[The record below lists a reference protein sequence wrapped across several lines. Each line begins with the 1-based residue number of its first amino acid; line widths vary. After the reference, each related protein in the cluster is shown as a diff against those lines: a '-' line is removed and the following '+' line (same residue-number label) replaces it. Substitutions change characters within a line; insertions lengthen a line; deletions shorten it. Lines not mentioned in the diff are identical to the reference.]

1 MALFSK
7 VRRSTLVAAGLV
19 LLAGAAVLAYTYRDT
34 LGLAD
39 PPRGEQVE
47 NLRAFATLYGYVRY
61 FHPSDA
67 AANTDWDAF
76 AIHGVRQ
83 AKNAANRA
91 ELRAE
96 LEALFK
102 PIAPTIQLYRTG
114 NEPPTPADVLAPSD
128 TAGLSLVAWQHQ
140 GIGLEGNLVSPYRS
154 IRLNR
159 VSNTLGDTGTDEQ
172 QRRAP
177 AAQILRILD
186 AVPYAGQQ
194 VKVRA
199 AVKTRGDAS
208 HAHLSLSPLRTIQS
222 DFLDEGASRPITSQ
236 DWSVRER
243 TREVASARGLVIGAF
258 VDGNGTAWLDNV
270 ELLTRDSPQDEW
282 TSVALNNPGF
292 ESAKTGERPI
302 GWTTGKGIAAYASVT
317 AETAHDGDQSLRLES
332 PLPSQVRLLPE
343 RPSPGEVVNKPLG
356 RGLSVQLPLALNS
369 RDGQTLRPADA
380 PSPSALRDSLSHVET
395 PILKTTSSL
404 RLAGVTIAWNV
415 FQHFYPYFGAVDV
428 DWDAVLTRTFRRAL
442 ADDTSTTEF
451 LQTLRRMVA
460 QLEDGHGRVH
470 HSQESS
476 SSGLP
481 VRFGRIGDEI
491 VVVDTAGHLD
501 RTLCPDVGDV
511 VVSIGGRPPEQRL
524 QERKRYISGSPQ
536 WTEGRAL
543 QKLGRGDPG
552 SSVSLTVRRGG
563 TGKTCEITRSDRR
576 IRWRQLRLDNRPNT
590 VDTLRTGVRY
600 VDLTRAEWP
609 TLRQHLG
616 ELADADGV
624 VFDVRGYPTGGARK
638 LLPHLSSDTLRSA
651 RFQVPQFI
659 YPDQANIVGYDASG
673 RWRLPPEEPQ
683 ITGDVAFLTGPGA
696 ISYAESI
703 MGIVGHYDLGTIVGQ
718 PTAGTNGNVNPFEL
732 PGGYKVW
739 WTGMR
744 VRKHDG
750 SQHHLVGIRP
760 DIEAERTI
768 EGVRNGRDEMLEKAL
783 EVLRSS
789 KQDSS
794 SERGATASN

>member
-83 AKNAANRA
+83 VRDAANRA

-222 DFLDEGASRPITSQ
+222 DFLDEGAGRPITSQ

-292 ESAKTGERPI
+292 ESARS
-302 GWTTGKGIAAYASVT
+302 YA
-317 AETAHDGDQSLRLES
+317 L
-332 PLPSQVRLLPE
+332 
-343 RPSPGEVVNKPLG
+343 
-356 RGLSVQLPLALNS
+356 
-369 RDGQTLRPADA
+369 
-380 PSPSALRDSLSHVET
+380 
-395 PILKTTSSL
+395 
-404 RLAGVTIAWNV
+404 
-415 FQHFYPYFGAVDV
+415 
-428 DWDAVLTRTFRRAL
+428 
-442 ADDTSTTEF
+442 
-451 LQTLRRMVA
+451 
-460 QLEDGHGRVH
+460 
-470 HSQESS
+470 
-476 SSGLP
+476 
-481 VRFGRIGDEI
+481 
-491 VVVDTAGHLD
+491 
-501 RTLCPDVGDV
+501 
-511 VVSIGGRPPEQRL
+511 
-524 QERKRYISGSPQ
+524 
-536 WTEGRAL
+536 EGRTWV
-543 QKLGRGDPG
+543 G
-552 SSVSLTVRRGG
+552 SA
-563 TGKTCEITRSDRR
+563 
-576 IRWRQLRLDNRPNT
+576 
-590 VDTLRTGVRY
+590 RY
-600 VDLTRAEWP
+600 ARMAS
-609 TLRQHLG
+609 RMI
-616 ELADADGV
+616 A
-624 VFDVRGYPTGGARK
+624 VFD
-638 LLPHLSSDTLRSA
+638 S
-651 RFQVPQFI
+651 
-659 YPDQANIVGYDASG
+659 
-673 RWRLPPEEPQ
+673 
-683 ITGDVAFLTGPGA
+683 
-696 ISYAESI
+696 
-703 MGIVGHYDLGTIVGQ
+703 
-718 PTAGTNGNVNPFEL
+718 
-732 PGGYKVW
+732 
-739 WTGMR
+739 
-744 VRKHDG
+744 
-750 SQHHLVGIRP
+750 
-760 DIEAERTI
+760 
-768 EGVRNGRDEMLEKAL
+768 
-783 EVLRSS
+783 
-789 KQDSS
+789 
-794 SERGATASN
+794 

>member
-1 MALFSK
+1 MIALLSRF
-7 VRRSTLVAAGLV
+7 RRSTLIAAVLV
-19 LLAGAAVLAYTYRDT
+19 LLAGAVSLTYTYRDT

-39 PPRGEQVE
+39 PPRDEQVE
-47 NLRAFATLYGYVRY
+47 NLRAFAKLYGYVRW

-67 AANTDWDAF
+67 AANTDWDKF

-83 AKNAANRA
+83 VRDAASRSA
-91 ELRAE
+91 LQAE
-96 LEALFK
+96 LEALFE
-102 PIAPTIQLYRTG
+102 PIAPTVQLYRTG
-114 NEPPTPADVLAPSD
+114 REPPPPADVLAPSD
-128 TAGLSLVAWQHQ
+128 TAGLNLVAWQHQ

-154 IRLNR
+154 TRLNR
-159 VSNTLGDTGTDEQ
+159 ASNTLGDTGTDEQ

-186 AVPYAGQQ
+186 AVPYAGQH

-208 HAHLSLSPLRTIQS
+208 HAHLSLSPLRMIQS

-282 TSVALNNPGF
+282 TSVALDNPGF

-302 GWTTGKGIAAYASVT
+302 GWTTGKGIASYASVT
-317 AETAHDGDQSLRLES
+317 AETAHDGDQSLKLES
-332 PLPSQVRLLPE
+332 PLPSQVRLFPE

-356 RGLSVQLPLALNS
+356 RGLSVQLPLALHS

-380 PSPSALRDSLSHVET
+380 PPPAALRDSLSRVET
-395 PILKTTSSL
+395 PILETNPPL
-404 RLAGVTIAWNV
+404 RLADVTIAWNI
-415 FQHFYPYFGAVDV
+415 FQHFYPYFEAVDV
-428 DWDAVLTRTFRRAL
+428 NWDAVLTRTLRRAL
-442 ADDTSTTEF
+442 ADDTSTRDF

-470 HSQESS
+470 HSQASS

-481 VRFGRIGDEI
+481 VRFGRIEDEI
-491 VVVDTAGHLD
+491 VVVDTAEHLD
-501 RTLCPDVGDV
+501 RNLCPDIGDV
-511 VVSIGGRPPEQRL
+511 VVSIGGRSSEQRL
-524 QERKRYISGSPQ
+524 QEKKQYISGSPQ

-543 QKLGRGDPG
+543 QQLGRGDPD
-552 SSVSLTVRRGG
+552 STVSLTVRGGG
-563 TGKTCEITRSDRR
+563 TEKTCEMTRSDQR
-576 IRWRQLRLDNRPNT
+576 IRWRQLRLDNRPDT
-590 VDTLRTGVRY
+590 MDTLRAGVRY

-609 TLRQHLG
+609 TLQQHLG

-624 VFDVRGYPTGGARK
+624 VFDLRGYPTGGARK

-651 RFQVPQFI
+651 RFQVPQFM

-673 RWRLPPEEPQ
+673 RWTLPPEEPE

-703 MGIVGHYDLGTIVGQ
+703 MGIVEHYDLGTIVGQ
-718 PTAGTNGNVNPFEL
+718 PTAGTNGVINPFEL

-760 DIEAERTI
+760 DVRATRTI
-768 EGVRNGRDEMLEKAL
+768 EGVGAGQD
-783 EVLRSS
+783 EVLQTALRRI
-789 KQDSS
+789 KDSLS
-794 SERGATASN
+794 TQQ

>member
-19 LLAGAAVLAYTYRDT
+19 LLAGAAALTYTYRDT
-34 LGLAD
+34 LGLTD

-83 AKNAANRA
+83 VRNAANRA

-96 LEALFK
+96 LEALFE

-128 TAGLSLVAWQHQ
+128 TAGLNLVAWQHQ
-140 GIGLEGNLVSPYRS
+140 GIGFSQGNVPSKVRRLNDSLRTYRS

-159 VSNTLGDTGTDEQ
+159 PPGRDRLFEAHA
-172 QRRAP
+172 AP
-177 AAQILRILD
+177 
-186 AVPYAGQQ
+186 
-194 VKVRA
+194 K
-199 AVKTRGDAS
+199 
-208 HAHLSLSPLRTIQS
+208 
-222 DFLDEGASRPITSQ
+222 EM
-236 DWSVRER
+236 
-243 TREVASARGLVIGAF
+243 
-258 VDGNGTAWLDNV
+258 TA
-270 ELLTRDSPQDEW
+270 
-282 TSVALNNPGF
+282 
-292 ESAKTGERPI
+292 
-302 GWTTGKGIAAYASVT
+302 
-317 AETAHDGDQSLRLES
+317 
-332 PLPSQVRLLPE
+332 
-343 RPSPGEVVNKPLG
+343 KPLG
-356 RGLSVQLPLALNS
+356 RGLSVQLPLALYGEA
-369 RDGQTLRPADA
+369 GQTLRPANA

-451 LQTLRRMVA
+451 VQTLRRMVA
-460 QLEDGHGRVH
+460 QLEDGHGRVV
-470 HSQESS
+470 HSGTSS
-476 SSGLP
+476 TSGLP

-491 VVVDTAGHLD
+491 VVADTAGHLD
-501 RTLCPDVGDV
+501 RTLCPDIGDV

-552 SSVSLTVRRGG
+552 SPVSLTVRRGNAEN
-563 TGKTCEITRSDRR
+563 TCKVTRSDRR
-576 IRWRQLRLDNRPNT
+576 IPWRQLRVDDRPNT
-590 VDTLRTGVRY
+590 VDTLRAGVRY
-600 VDLTRAEWP
+600 VDLTRAVWP
-609 TLRQHLG
+609 TLRQHIG
-616 ELADADGV
+616 ELTDADRV
-624 VFDVRGYPTGGARK
+624 VFDLRGYPTGGALK
-638 LLPHLSSDTLRSA
+638 LLPHLSGDTLRSA
-651 RFQVPQFI
+651 RFQKPQFI
-659 YPDQANIVGYDASG
+659 YPDQEKIVGYDASG
-673 RWRLPPEEPQ
+673 RWTLPPEKPQ
-683 ITGDVAFLTGPGA
+683 ITGDVVFLTGPGA
-696 ISYAESI
+696 ISYAETI
-703 MGIVGHYDLGTIVGQ
+703 MGIVEHYELGTIVGR

-768 EGVRNGRDEMLEKAL
+768 EGVRNGRDEVLEKAL

-789 KQDSS
+789 GRAPS
-794 SERGATASN
+794 SERGTTASN

>member
-1 MALFSK
+1 M
-7 VRRSTLVAAGLV
+7 RRSTLVAAGLV
-19 LLAGAAVLAYTYRDT
+19 LLAGAAALTYTYRDT

-96 LEALFK
+96 LEALFE

-128 TAGLSLVAWQHQ
+128 TAGLNLVAWQHQ

-302 GWTTGKGIAAYASVT
+302 GWTTGKGIASYTSVT
-317 AETAHDGDQSLRLES
+317 AETAHDGDQSLKLES
-332 PLPSQVRLLPE
+332 PLPSQVRLFPE

-356 RGLSVQLPLALNS
+356 RGLSVQLPLALHS
-369 RDGQTLRPADA
+369 RDGRTLRPADA
-380 PSPSALRDSLSHVET
+380 PSPAALRDSLRRVET
-395 PILKTTSSL
+395 PILKTNPPL
-404 RLAGVTIAWNV
+404 RLADVTIAWNI
-415 FQHFYPYFGAVDV
+415 FQHFYPYFEAVDV
-428 DWDAVLTRTFRRAL
+428 NWDAVLTRTLRRAL
-442 ADDTSTTEF
+442 ADDTSTRDF

-543 QKLGRGDPG
+543 QQLGRGDPG
-552 SSVSLTVRRGG
+552 SKVSLTVRRGG
-563 TGKTCEITRSDRR
+563 TENTCEMTRSDRR
-576 IRWRQLRLDNRPNT
+576 IRWRQLRLDDRPNT
-590 VDTLRTGVRY
+590 MDTLRAGVRY

-609 TLRQHLG
+609 TLQQHLG

-624 VFDVRGYPTGGARK
+624 VFDLRGYPTGGARK
-638 LLPHLSSDTLRSA
+638 LLPHLSGDTLQSA
-651 RFQVPQFI
+651 RFQVPQLI
-659 YPDQANIVGYDASG
+659 YPDQKNLVGYDASG
-673 RWRLPPEEPQ
+673 RWTLPPEEPQ

-768 EGVRNGRDEMLEKAL
+768 EGVRNGRDEVLEKAL

-789 KQDSS
+789 RQDSS

>member
-1 MALFSK
+1 M
-7 VRRSTLVAAGLV
+7 RRSTLVAAGLV
-19 LLAGAAVLAYTYRDT
+19 LLTGAAALTYTYRDT
-34 LGLAD
+34 LDLTD
-39 PPRGEQVE
+39 LPRGEQVE

-114 NEPPTPADVLAPSD
+114 DEPPPPADVLAPSD
-128 TAGLSLVAWQHQ
+128 TARLNLVAWQHQ
-140 GIGLEGNLVSPYRS
+140 GIGFSQGNVPSKVRRLNDSLRTYRS

-159 VSNTLGDTGTDEQ
+159 PPGRDRLFKAHA
-172 QRRAP
+172 AP
-177 AAQILRILD
+177 
-186 AVPYAGQQ
+186 
-194 VKVRA
+194 K
-199 AVKTRGDAS
+199 
-208 HAHLSLSPLRTIQS
+208 
-222 DFLDEGASRPITSQ
+222 EM
-236 DWSVRER
+236 
-243 TREVASARGLVIGAF
+243 
-258 VDGNGTAWLDNV
+258 TA
-270 ELLTRDSPQDEW
+270 
-282 TSVALNNPGF
+282 
-292 ESAKTGERPI
+292 
-302 GWTTGKGIAAYASVT
+302 
-317 AETAHDGDQSLRLES
+317 
-332 PLPSQVRLLPE
+332 
-343 RPSPGEVVNKPLG
+343 KPLG
-356 RGLSVQLPLALNS
+356 RGLSVQLPLALYGEA
-369 RDGQTLRPADA
+369 GQTLRPSNA

-415 FQHFYPYFGAVDV
+415 FQHFYPYFEAVDV

-451 LQTLRRMVA
+451 VQTLRRMVA

-501 RTLCPDVGDV
+501 RTLCPDIGDV

-524 QERKRYISGSPQ
+524 QERKLYISGSPQ

-552 SSVSLTVRRGG
+552 SPVSLTVRRGNAENAC
-563 TGKTCEITRSDRR
+563 KVTRSDRR
-576 IRWRQLRLDNRPNT
+576 IPWRQLRVDDRPNT
-590 VDTLRTGVRY
+590 VDTLRAGVRY

-673 RWRLPPEEPQ
+673 RWTLPPEEPQ

-703 MGIVGHYDLGTIVGQ
+703 MGIVEHYELGTIVGR

-768 EGVRNGRDEMLEKAL
+768 EGVRNGRDEVLEKAL

>member
-1 MALFSK
+1 
-7 VRRSTLVAAGLV
+7 
-19 LLAGAAVLAYTYRDT
+19 
-34 LGLAD
+34 
-39 PPRGEQVE
+39 
-47 NLRAFATLYGYVRY
+47 
-61 FHPSDA
+61 
-67 AANTDWDAF
+67 
-76 AIHGVRQ
+76 
-83 AKNAANRA
+83 
-91 ELRAE
+91 
-96 LEALFK
+96 
-102 PIAPTIQLYRTG
+102 
-114 NEPPTPADVLAPSD
+114 
-128 TAGLSLVAWQHQ
+128 
-140 GIGLEGNLVSPYRS
+140 
-154 IRLNR
+154 
-159 VSNTLGDTGTDEQ
+159 
-172 QRRAP
+172 
-177 AAQILRILD
+177 
-186 AVPYAGQQ
+186 
-194 VKVRA
+194 
-199 AVKTRGDAS
+199 
-208 HAHLSLSPLRTIQS
+208 
-222 DFLDEGASRPITSQ
+222 
-236 DWSVRER
+236 
-243 TREVASARGLVIGAF
+243 
-258 VDGNGTAWLDNV
+258 
-270 ELLTRDSPQDEW
+270 
-282 TSVALNNPGF
+282 
-292 ESAKTGERPI
+292 
-302 GWTTGKGIAAYASVT
+302 
-317 AETAHDGDQSLRLES
+317 
-332 PLPSQVRLLPE
+332 
-343 RPSPGEVVNKPLG
+343 
-356 RGLSVQLPLALNS
+356 
-369 RDGQTLRPADA
+369 
-380 PSPSALRDSLSHVET
+380 
-395 PILKTTSSL
+395 
-404 RLAGVTIAWNV
+404 
-415 FQHFYPYFGAVDV
+415 
-428 DWDAVLTRTFRRAL
+428 
-442 ADDTSTTEF
+442 
-451 LQTLRRMVA
+451 MVA

-511 VVSIGGRPPEQRL
+511 VVSIGGRSPEQRL

-543 QKLGRGDPG
+543 QKLGRGDPE

-616 ELADADGV
+616 ELTDADGV
-624 VFDVRGYPTGGARK
+624 VFDLRGYPTGGARK
-638 LLPHLSSDTLRSA
+638 LLPHLSGDTLQSA
-651 RFQVPQFI
+651 RFQVPQLI
-659 YPDQANIVGYDASG
+659 YPDQKNLVGYDASG
-673 RWRLPPEEPQ
+673 RWTLPPEEPQ